1 MCEREREREKMCVL
15 GEYFVTDAFI
25 RSIFLSTFKVKL
37 TKGIGRYCVKS
48 SPAGFY
54 LRRSY
59 LGQERCVK
67 KRKEKKR
74 CICITKWSVF
84 HRLVRI
90 LDGRIVGKIAA
101 LKACIYGENNIPKWS
116 VFSPPGLCFRW
127 SHRGQELRRRHVPQW
142 QQHHQLLRAGQKS
155 L

>member
-1 MCEREREREKMCVL
+1 MCFVCVYVESELGGVGGGFVCERERGREKMCVL

-37 TKGIGRYCVKS
+37 TKGIGRYCVKA

-67 KRKEKKR
+67 KKRRKKKMYLHYQMV
-74 CICITKWSVF
+74 CI
-84 HRLVRI
+84 
-90 LDGRIVGKIAA
+90 
-101 LKACIYGENNIPKWS
+101 
-116 VFSPPGLCFRW
+116 SPPGPYFRW
-127 SHRGQELRRRHVPQW
+127 SHRGQDRC
-142 QQHHQLLRAGQKS
+142 AKS
-155 L
+155 LYLW